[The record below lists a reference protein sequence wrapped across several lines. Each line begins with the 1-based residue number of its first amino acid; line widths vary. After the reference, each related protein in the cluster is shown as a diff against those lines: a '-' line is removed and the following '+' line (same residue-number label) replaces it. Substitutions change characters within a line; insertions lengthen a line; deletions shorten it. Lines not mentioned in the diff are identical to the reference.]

1 MQKYYNPRLHN
12 AVVAGTGMEHPRR
25 PHVVLGSELNGYV
38 QGDLVDANGICDLI
52 HEKNVNTFAKL
63 EALETSLKNESKARV
78 EGMDNLSAQI
88 DRTIANKLGSTETV
102 YGESIQRAAEDE
114 RLQSQINEL
123 NSKYTALGNSLSTL
137 NTTAN
142 GKQDTLVAGNN
153 IKNISDGT
161 NTVSLLGTGDVRF
174 KTINGQSILG
184 NEDISVAA
192 SGGGSTVIRINP
204 NTTFAEIQAAV
215 QAAPDKENVYIT
227 EYPDQE
233 ADKSVIIS
241 SQPHFTMAKLNT
253 IYSSDFIVFENEN
266 VFVIAYPPS
275 GKIEEDNSMWVVVT
289 KNERYVVQHGTNGN
303 SIVDTMFHDNIST
316 QDYASL
322 HNITN
327 VISYNGVYYYLHS
340 VYPDYIE
347 YASADDKTIKSIL
360 IDHASSI
367 ANANI
372 ISIYKRLDAPTELDA
387 YSNTV
392 IAPGLLTMDGGSTSR
407 YSKVSVDEIY
417 ITDNGVYFDTELGDR
432 AIRLDDVSTLG
443 DVWNALSSVSPGH
456 ADLEFTPVSYGSVQD
471 LYLVRQSE
479 TELIFVSKHGNAM
492 VYIKA
497 DNSSD
502 NSPITVYN
510 LTKDYRYII
519 NKYSENN
526 LDYTTVRDLFTNTRL
541 DPKEVHLYTDT
552 IADDFTNDNTRIM
565 NIYKLTDVNSKAM
578 PGEWDGNYPMVI
590 SRYVAYTTT
599 PTEILIGAVS
609 NAPAEDPS

>member
-52 HEKNVNTFAKL
+52 HEKNVDTFAKL

-114 RLQSQINEL
+114 RLQLQINEL
-123 NSKYTALGNSLSTL
+123 NSNYTALGNSLNSL
-137 NTTAN
+137 NTTVN

-161 NTVSLLGTGDVRF
+161 NTVSLLGAGDVRF

-192 SGGGSTVIRINP
+192 GGGGSTVIRINP
-204 NTTFAEIQAAV
+204 NTTFAEIQAAI

-233 ADKSVIIS
+233 ADKPVLIS

-253 IYSSDFIVFENEN
+253 TSSFDFILFENEN
-266 VFVIAYPPS
+266 VFVVAYPPS
-275 GKIEEDNSMWVVVT
+275 GDTEEDDSEWVVFV
-289 KNERYVVQHGTNGN
+289 KNQRYEVVPGPFGN
-303 SIVDTMFHDNIST
+303 NIVDRISGETIST
-316 QDYASL
+316 QEFASL
-322 HNITN
+322 HTITN
-327 VISYNGVYYYLHS
+327 VISYNDVYYYLHS
-340 VYPDYIE
+340 VYHDYIE
-347 YASADDKTIKSIL
+347 YASGQDKGVKSIL
-360 IDHASSI
+360 KGSPSSI
-367 ANANI
+367 ASANI

-387 YSNTV
+387 YSNTRRTS
-392 IAPGLLTMDGGSTSR
+392 GLLTATGPTIDNTV
-407 YSKVSVDEIY
+407 YLKVSVDEIY
-417 ITDNGVYFDTELGDR
+417 ITDNGVYFDTELDGR
-432 AIRLDDVSTLG
+432 AIRLDDVSTWG
-443 DVWNALSSVSPGH
+443 DVANAATSVSPYH
-456 ADLEFTPVSYGSVQD
+456 ADQEFTPFSYGLIQD
-471 LYLVRQSE
+471 LYLVRKGK
-479 TELIFVSKHGNAM
+479 TDAIFASKYGNAM
-492 VYIKA
+492 IYIKA
-497 DNSSD
+497 DSSSTD
-502 NSPITVYN
+502 SPVTVYN

-519 NKYSENN
+519 NEYSENN
-526 LDYTTVRDLFTNTRL
+526 LDYTTVIDLFTNTKL

-552 IADDFTNDNTRIM
+552 IADDFTNNLIGP
-565 NIYKLTDVNSKAM
+565 IYKLIGVDPDVIR
-578 PGEWDGNYPMVI
+578 GEWDGNYPKVI
-590 SRYVAYTTT
+590 SSYVGSTSQYT
-599 PTEILIGAVS
+599 IDIGAVTS
-609 NAPAEDPS
+609 APTE

>member
-52 HEKNVNTFAKL
+52 HEKSINTLARL
-63 EALETSLKNESKARV
+63 DSLETSLKNESKARV

-114 RLQSQINEL
+114 RLQLQINEL
-123 NSKYTALGNSLSTL
+123 NSKYTALGNSLNSL
-137 NTTAN
+137 NTTVN

-161 NTVSLLGTGDVRF
+161 NTVSLLGAGDVRF

-184 NEDISVAA
+184 NEDIPVAA

-204 NTTFAEIQAAV
+204 NTTFAEIQAAI

-227 EYPDQE
+227 EYPDPE
-233 ADKSVIIS
+233 ADEPVLMS
-241 SQPHFTMAKLNT
+241 SSPHFTMAKLNT
-253 IYSSDFIVFENEN
+253 TSSSDLILFENEN
-266 VFVIAYPPS
+266 VFVVVYPPS
-275 GKIEEDNSMWVVVT
+275 GDTEEDDSGWSVLA
-289 KNERYVVQHGTNGN
+289 KNQRY
-303 SIVDTMFHDNIST
+303 IVDHRTSGNYIVDGIFEEMIST
-316 QDYASL
+316 QEYASL
-322 HNITN
+322 HTITN

-340 VYPDYIE
+340 VHPDYVAYGSE
-347 YASADDKTIKSIL
+347 QDKGIKSIL
-360 IDHASSI
+360 KDSASSI
-367 ANANI
+367 ASANI

-387 YSNTV
+387 YSNSVST
-392 IAPGLLTMDGGSTSR
+392 AGLLTIGGIST
-407 YSKVSVDEIY
+407 YPKVSVDEIY
-417 ITDNGVYFDTELGDR
+417 ITDNGVYFDTQLGNR
-432 AIRLDDVSTLG
+432 AIRLDDVSTWG
-443 DVWNALSSVSPGH
+443 DVRDAVNSESNRPIPSHPYQ
-456 ADLEFTPVSYGSVQD
+456 EFTPFSYGSVQD

-519 NKYSENN
+519 YDYKENN
-526 LDYTTVRDLFTNTRL
+526 LDYTTVRDLFTNTQL

-552 IADDFTNDNTRIM
+552 IADRFM
-565 NIYKLTDVNSKAM
+565 NGMGRIYKLVSVDPNVIC
-578 PGEWDGNYPMVI
+578 GEWDGNYPKVI
-590 SRYVAYTTT
+590 SSYAASDSSRT
-599 PTEILIGAVS
+599 IDIGAVS
-609 NAPAEDPS
+609 SHAQE

>member
-52 HEKNVNTFAKL
+52 HEKSINTLARL
-63 EALETSLKNESKARV
+63 DSLETSLKNESKARV
-78 EGMDNLSAQI
+78 NSIDNLSEQI

-102 YGESIQRAAEDE
+102 YGESMQRAAEDE
-114 RLQSQINEL
+114 RLQLQINEL
-123 NSKYTALGNSLSTL
+123 NSKYTALGESLSAL
-137 NTTAN
+137 NTTVN

-161 NTVSLLGTGDVRF
+161 NIVSLLGAGDVRF

-227 EYPDQE
+227 EYPDL
-233 ADKSVIIS
+233 VTGI
-241 SQPHFTMAKLNT
+241 PHFTIAKLNT
-253 IYSSDFIVFENEN
+253 ISSSDFILFENEN
-266 VFVIAYPPS
+266 VFVMAYPPF
-275 GKIEEDNSMWVVVT
+275 KEAEEDDSMWSVLV
-289 KNERYVVQHGTNGN
+289 KNERYAVEPGTNGN
-303 SIVDTMFHDNIST
+303 SIVDRLFREQIST
-316 QDYASL
+316 QEYTSL
-322 HNITN
+322 HTITN

-340 VYPDYIE
+340 VHPDYVA
-347 YASADDKTIKSIL
+347 YASADDKITKSIL
-360 IDHASSI
+360 RGSASSI
-367 ANANI
+367 AGANI

-387 YSNTV
+387 YSKTV
-392 IAPGLLTMDGGSTSR
+392 IAPGLLTVDGGSTSR

-417 ITDNGVYFDTELGDR
+417 IADNGVYFDTELHGR
-432 AIRLDDVSTLG
+432 AIRLDGVSTLG
-443 DVWNALSSVSPGH
+443 DVWNALSSVSSYH

-471 LYLVRQSE
+471 LYLVRKSG

-519 NKYSENN
+519 YTYSENN
-526 LDYTTVRDLFTNTRL
+526 LDYTTVKDLFTNTQL
-541 DPKEVHLYTDT
+541 DPKDVHLYTDT
-552 IADDFTNDNTRIM
+552 IANNFM
-565 NIYKLTDVNSKAM
+565 SGMGGIYKLVDVDSDVIR
-578 PGEWDGNYPMVI
+578 GEWDGNYPKVI
-590 SRYVAYTTT
+590 SSYVGSST
-599 PTEILIGAVS
+599 IDIGAVS
-609 NAPAEDPS
+609 SPAQE

>member
-52 HEKNVNTFAKL
+52 HEKNVDTFAKL
-63 EALETSLKNESKARV
+63 EALETSLKNESKART
-78 EGMDNLSAQI
+78 EGMDNLSEQI

-123 NSKYTALGNSLSTL
+123 NSNYTALGNSLSTL

-161 NTVSLLGTGDVRF
+161 NTVSLLGAGDVRF

-192 SGGGSTVIRINP
+192 GGGGSTVIRINP
-204 NTTFAEIQAAV
+204 NTTFAEIQAACI
-215 QAAPDKENVYIT
+215 AAPDKENVYIT
-227 EYPDQE
+227 EYPDPQV
-233 ADKSVIIS
+233 ALMSDL
-241 SQPHFTMAKLNT
+241 PHFTMAKLNT
-253 IYSSDFIVFENEN
+253 TSSFDFILFENEN
-266 VFVIAYPPS
+266 VFVVAYPPS
-275 GKIEEDNSMWVVVT
+275 GDTEEDDSEWVVFV
-289 KNERYVVQHGTNGN
+289 KNQRYEVVPGPFGN
-303 SIVDTMFHDNIST
+303 NIVDRIFDETIST
-316 QDYASL
+316 QEFASL
-322 HNITN
+322 HTITN
-327 VISYNGVYYYLHS
+327 VISYNDVYYYLHS
-340 VYPDYIE
+340 VYHDYIE
-347 YASADDKTIKSIL
+347 YASGQDKGIKSIL
-360 IDHASSI
+360 KGSPSSI
-367 ANANI
+367 ASANI
-372 ISIYKRLDAPTELDA
+372 ISIYKRLDAPTELDV
-387 YSNTV
+387 YSDSRRT
-392 IAPGLLTMDGGSTSR
+392 PGLLTVDGGSTSR

-417 ITDNGVYFDTELGDR
+417 ITDNGVYFDTELDGR
-432 AIRLDDVSTLG
+432 AIRLDDVNTLG

-456 ADLEFTPVSYGSVQD
+456 ADLEFTPFSYGLIQD
-471 LYLVRQSE
+471 LYLVRNGK
-479 TELIFVSKHGNAM
+479 TDVIFVSKHGNAM

-519 NKYSENN
+519 YTYSENN
-526 LDYTTVRDLFTNTRL
+526 LNYTTVRDLFTNTVL
-541 DPKEVHLYTDT
+541 NPKDVHLYTDT
-552 IADDFTNDNTRIM
+552 IAGDFANDGIGA
-565 NIYKLTDVNSKAM
+565 IFKLIDVDYDVIR
-578 PGEWDGNYPMVI
+578 GEWDGNYPKVI
-590 SRYVAYTTT
+590 SSYARPTSPYT
-599 PTEILIGAVS
+599 IDIGAVTS
-609 NAPAEDPS
+609 APAE

>member
-52 HEKNVNTFAKL
+52 HEKSTNTLARL
-63 EALETSLKNESKARV
+63 DSLETSLKNESKARV

-114 RLQSQINEL
+114 RLQLQINEL
-123 NSKYTALGNSLSTL
+123 NSKYTALGNSLNSL
-137 NTTAN
+137 NTTVS

-161 NTVSLLGTGDVRF
+161 NTVSLLGAGDVRF

-192 SGGGSTVIRINP
+192 GGGGSTVIRINP
-204 NTTFAEIQAAV
+204 NTTFAEIQAAI

-233 ADKSVIIS
+233 ADKPVLIS

-253 IYSSDFIVFENEN
+253 TSSFDFILFENEN
-266 VFVIAYPPS
+266 VFVVAYPPS
-275 GKIEEDNSMWVVVT
+275 GDTEEDDSEWVVFV
-289 KNERYVVQHGTNGN
+289 KNQRYAVVPGPFGN
-303 SIVDTMFHDNIST
+303 NIVDRISGETIST
-316 QDYASL
+316 QEFASL
-322 HNITN
+322 HTITN
-327 VISYNGVYYYLHS
+327 VISYNDVYYYLHS
-340 VYPDYIE
+340 VYHDYIE
-347 YASADDKTIKSIL
+347 YASGQDKGIRSIL
-360 IDHASSI
+360 KDSPSSI
-367 ANANI
+367 ASANI

-387 YSNTV
+387 YSDTV
-392 IAPGLLTMDGGSTSR
+392 SRPGLLTVTNPLSIIESV

-417 ITDNGVYFDTELGDR
+417 ITDNGVYFDTELDGR
-432 AIRLDDVSTLG
+432 AIRLDDVSTWG
-443 DVWNALSSVSPGH
+443 DVANAVTSVSPDH

-471 LYLVRQSE
+471 LYLVRKGK
-479 TELIFVSKHGNAM
+479 TDVIFASKHGNAM
-492 VYIKA
+492 IYIKA
-497 DNSSD
+497 DSSST
-502 NSPITVYN
+502 NSPVTVYN

-519 NKYSENN
+519 NEYSTNDLN
-526 LDYTTVRDLFTNTRL
+526 YTTVVDLFTNTRL

-552 IADDFTNDNTRIM
+552 IAGDFVNNGTGMIF
-565 NIYKLTDVNSKAM
+565 KLIDVDYDVIR
-578 PGEWDGNYPMVI
+578 GEWDGNYPKVI
-590 SRYVAYTTT
+590 SSYARPTSQYT
-599 PTEILIGAVS
+599 IDIGAVTS
-609 NAPAEDPS
+609 ATTE

>member
-52 HEKNVNTFAKL
+52 HEKNVDTYAKL

-78 EGMDNLSAQI
+78 EGMDNLSEQI

-114 RLQSQINEL
+114 RLQLQINEL
-123 NSKYTALGNSLSTL
+123 NSKYTALGNSLNSL
-137 NTTAN
+137 NTTVN
-142 GKQDTLVAGNN
+142 GKQDVLVAGNN

-227 EYPDQE
+227 ECPDPDE
-233 ADKSVIIS
+233 SVLMS
-241 SQPHFTMAKLNT
+241 GLPHFTIAKLNT
-253 IYSSDFIVFENEN
+253 IYSSDFILFENEN

-275 GKIEEDNSMWVVVT
+275 GQTEEDDSGWTVLV
-289 KNERYVVQHGTNGN
+289 KNERYVVEHGPFGN
-303 SIVDTMFHDNIST
+303 SIVDRLFSEMIST
-316 QDYASL
+316 EKYASL
-322 HNITN
+322 HAITN

-340 VYPDYIE
+340 VHSN
-347 YASADDKTIKSIL
+347 YAAYTSEQDKGVKSIL
-360 IDHASSI
+360 KDSPSSI
-367 ANANI
+367 AGANI

-387 YSNTV
+387 YSDSRRTS
-392 IAPGLLTMDGGSTSR
+392 GLLTAMGSTIDNTV
-407 YSKVSVDEIY
+407 YLKVSVDEIY
-417 ITDNGVYFDTELGDR
+417 ITDNGVYFDTELDGR

-443 DVWNALSSVSPGH
+443 DVANAARSVSIYH
-456 ADLEFTPVSYGSVQD
+456 ADQEFTPFSYGSVQD
-471 LYLVRQSE
+471 LYLVRKGK
-479 TELIFVSKHGNAM
+479 TDVIFASKHGNAM
-492 VYIKA
+492 IYIKA
-497 DNSSD
+497 DSSSTD
-502 NSPITVYN
+502 SPVTVYN

-519 NKYSENN
+519 NEYSENN
-526 LDYTTVRDLFTNTRL
+526 LNYTTVIDLFTNTRL
-541 DPKEVHLYTDT
+541 DPKEVHLHTDT
-552 IADDFTNDNTRIM
+552 IAHNFMSGMGGIF
-565 NIYKLTDVNSKAM
+565 KLIDVDYDVIR
-578 PGEWDGNYPMVI
+578 GEWDGNYPKVI
-590 SRYVAYTTT
+590 SSYAR
-599 PTEILIGAVS
+599 PTSLPTIDIGAVS
-609 NAPAEDPS
+609 SPAQE

>member
-114 RLQSQINEL
+114 RLQLQINEL
-123 NSKYTALGNSLSTL
+123 NSKYTALGNSLSAL
-137 NTTAN
+137 NTTVD

-153 IKNISDGT
+153 IKNINDGT
-161 NTVSLLGTGDVRF
+161 NIVSLLGTGDIRF

-192 SGGGSTVIRINP
+192 DGGGSTIIRINP
-204 NTTFAEIQAAV
+204 HTTFAEIQAAV

-227 EYPDQE
+227 EYPDPE
-233 ADKSVIIS
+233 ADEPVLMPDS
-241 SQPHFTMAKLNT
+241 SHFTTAKLNT

-266 VFVIAYPPS
+266 VFVIAYPRS
-275 GKIEEDNSMWVVVT
+275 DDSEEDDSMWVVLA
-289 KNERYVVQHGTNGN
+289 KNQRYEVVPGPFGN
-303 SIVDTMFHDNIST
+303 NIVDRISGETIST
-316 QDYASL
+316 QEYASL
-322 HNITN
+322 HTITN
-327 VISYNGVYYYLHS
+327 VISYNDVYYYLHS
-340 VYPDYIE
+340 VHHDYIA
-347 YASADDKTIKSIL
+347 YDSGQDKGVKSIL
-360 IDHASSI
+360 KDSVPSI
-367 ANANI
+367 ASANI
-372 ISIYKRLDAPTELDA
+372 ISIYKRLDAPTELDV
-387 YSNTV
+387 YSDSRRTS
-392 IAPGLLTMDGGSTSR
+392 GLLTVTDNIV
-407 YSKVSVDEIY
+407 YPKVSVDKIY
-417 ITDNGVYFDTELGDR
+417 ITDNGVYFDTELGNR
-432 AIRLDDVSTLG
+432 AIRLDDVNTLG
-443 DVWNALSSVSPGH
+443 DVWNALSGMSPYH
-456 ADLEFTPVSYGSVQD
+456 ADQEFTPFSYGLIQD
-471 LYLVRQSE
+471 LYLVRKGK
-479 TELIFVSKHGNAM
+479 TDAIFASKHGNAM

-497 DNSSD
+497 DNSSE

-519 NKYSENN
+519 YDYKENN
-526 LDYTTVRDLFTNTRL
+526 LDYTTVIDLFTNTQL

-552 IADDFTNDNTRIM
+552 IADNFMAGRGR
-565 NIYKLTDVNSKAM
+565 IYKLVNVDSDVIR
-578 PGEWDGNYPMVI
+578 GEWDGNYPKVI
-590 SRYVAYTTT
+590 SSYVAFDSA
-599 PTEILIGAVS
+599 PHIVDIGAVS
-609 NAPAEDPS
+609 SHAQE

>member
-52 HEKNVNTFAKL
+52 HEKNVDTYAKL

-78 EGMDNLSAQI
+78 NSIDNLSEQI

-114 RLQSQINEL
+114 RLQLQINEL
-123 NSKYTALGNSLSTL
+123 NSKYTALWNSLSAL
-137 NTTAN
+137 NTTVN

-161 NTVSLLGTGDVRF
+161 NTVSLLGAGDVRF

-184 NEDISVAA
+184 NEDITVAA
-192 SGGGSTVIRINP
+192 GGGGSTIIRINP

-227 EYPDQE
+227 EYPDPE
-233 ADKSVIIS
+233 ADEPVLMS
-241 SQPHFTMAKLNT
+241 SSPHFTMAKLNT
-253 IYSSDFIVFENEN
+253 ISPSNFILFENEN
-266 VFVIAYPPS
+266 VFVVACPS
-275 GKIEEDNSMWVVVT
+275 SGETEEDDSEWIVYA
-289 KNERYVVQHGTNGN
+289 KNERYAVGHETNRN
-303 SIVDTMFHDNIST
+303 FIIDTIFHEEIST
-316 QDYASL
+316 QSL
-322 HNITN
+322 HTITN

-340 VYPDYIE
+340 VHPN
-347 YASADDKTIKSIL
+347 YAVYTSEEDKTVKSVL
-360 IDHASSI
+360 RESGLSI
-367 ANANI
+367 SNANI
-372 ISIYKRLDAPTELDA
+372 ISIYKRLDAPTELDT
-387 YSNTV
+387 YSDSV
-392 IAPGLLTMDGGSTSR
+392 SRPGMLTHAGTTT

-417 ITDNGVYFDTELGDR
+417 ITDNGVYFDTELGGR
-432 AIRLDDVSTLG
+432 AIRLDDVGTWG
-443 DVWNALSSVSPGH
+443 DVRNAVNSVSNSRIPSH
-456 ADLEFTPVSYGSVQD
+456 AYQEFTPISYGSVQD

-479 TELIFVSKHGNAM
+479 IELIFVSKHGNAM

-502 NSPITVYN
+502 NSPVTVYN

-519 NKYSENN
+519 HDYKENN
-526 LDYTTVRDLFTNTRL
+526 LDYTTVRDLFTNTVL
-541 DPKEVHLYTDT
+541 DPKDVHLYTDT
-552 IADDFTNDNTRIM
+552 IAGDFVNDGVGSIF
-565 NIYKLTDVNSKAM
+565 KLINVDPDVIR
-578 PGEWDGNYPMVI
+578 GEWDGNYPKVI
-590 SRYVAYTTT
+590 SSYVGSTSQYT
-599 PTEILIGAVS
+599 INIGAVTS
-609 NAPAEDPS
+609 ASTE

>member
-52 HEKNVNTFAKL
+52 HEKSTNTLARLDSL
-63 EALETSLKNESKARV
+63 ESSLKNESKARV
-78 EGMDNLSAQI
+78 NSIDNLSEQI

-114 RLQSQINEL
+114 RLRLQINEL
-123 NSKYTALGNSLSTL
+123 NSKYTALGESLSAL
-137 NTTAN
+137 NTTVN

-153 IKNISDGT
+153 IKNINDGT
-161 NTVSLLGTGDVRF
+161 NTVSLLGAGDVRF

-227 EYPDQE
+227 EYPDPE
-233 ADKSVIIS
+233 ADEPVLMSRL
-241 SQPHFTMAKLNT
+241 PHFTIAKLNT
-253 IYSSDFIVFENEN
+253 ISSSDFILFENEN
-266 VFVIAYPPS
+266 VFVVVAYPPS
-275 GKIEEDNSMWVVVT
+275 GQTEEDDSMWTVLV
-289 KNERYVVQHGTNGN
+289 KNERYVVEPGTNGN
-303 SIVDTMFHDNIST
+303 SIVDTLFREQIST
-316 QDYASL
+316 QEYTSL
-322 HNITN
+322 HTITN

-340 VYPDYIE
+340 IHRDYVSYNSE
-347 YASADDKTIKSIL
+347 QDKGVKSIL
-360 IDHASSI
+360 RESASSI
-367 ANANI
+367 AGANI

-387 YSNTV
+387 YSKTV
-392 IAPGLLTMDGGSTSR
+392 IAPGLLTVDGGSTST

-417 ITDNGVYFDTELGDR
+417 IADNGVYFDTELDGR

-443 DVWNALSSVSPGH
+443 DVWYALSSVSPGH
-456 ADLEFTPVSYGSVQD
+456 ADLEFTPFSYGLIQD
-471 LYLVRQSE
+471 LYLVRKGN
-479 TELIFVSKHGNAM
+479 TEVIFASKHGNAM

-519 NKYSENN
+519 YTYSENN
-526 LDYTTVRDLFTNTRL
+526 LNYTTVRDLFTNTQL

-552 IADDFTNDNTRIM
+552 IADNFM
-565 NIYKLTDVNSKAM
+565 SGMGGIYKLVGVNPNVM
-578 PGEWDGNYPMVI
+578 RGEWDGNYPMFI
-590 SRYVAYTTT
+590 SRYIAYGTT
-599 PTEILIGAVS
+599 PTEIFIGAVS
-609 NAPAEDPS
+609 SAPAA